1 MRKRTKIIRNVKIII
16 SKIVLFFLY
25 RAFKVSSKLDTN
37 IKNEIDSW
45 EDGLQIE
52 IRTDKKGPYLILQKD
67 NNKIRR
73 IKNANKTSDICIEF
87 KSLDVAFLM
96 LTGRL
101 GVAKAYAE
109 HRFTLKGDI
118 SQAMSFVRC
127 VDMIE
132 RYLFPYI
139 ITKRILKDKYKKQT
153 SSILMYIH
161 VLINR

>member
-1 MRKRTKIIRNVKIII
+1 
-16 SKIVLFFLY
+16 
-25 RAFKVSSKLDTN
+25 
-37 IKNEIDSW
+37 
-45 EDGLQIE
+45 
-52 IRTDKKGPYLILQKD
+52 
-67 NNKIRR
+67 
-73 IKNANKTSDICIEF
+73 
-87 KSLDVAFLM
+87 M

-161 VLINR
+161 VLING